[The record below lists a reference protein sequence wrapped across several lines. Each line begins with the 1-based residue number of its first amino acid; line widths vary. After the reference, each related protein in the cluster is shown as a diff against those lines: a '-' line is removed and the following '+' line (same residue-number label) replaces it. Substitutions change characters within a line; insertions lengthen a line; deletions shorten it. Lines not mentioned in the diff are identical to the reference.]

1 MTSHTNPEEGPL
13 SPITT
18 PLPPGSFENV
28 RDDIER
34 EFTILSA
41 ESTAAGR
48 PRLSVAQE
56 FAIQQ
61 VASRG
66 ILGILQR
73 MKVRGAAELADQLDT
88 KTADDSWTNLV
99 SIAQDQRGKLFNL
112 TSQLDALR
120 AEEDDDQ
127 AQEETDAEAEERWDQ
142 ERKLAGQ
149 IPSRQRLV
157 SLADAVNAT
166 ANAAISAFTKPE
178 DEKHSEMTLSTI
190 ARARKEV
197 EDAAAPALV
206 EGRNSSIGSMPS
218 HALFEMLAKIEGDH
232 LPEGIR
238 PAAS

>member
-1 MTSHTNPEEGPL
+1 MTSHLHPEEGPL

-48 PRLSVAQE
+48 PRLSVGQE
-56 FAIQQ
+56 FVLQQ

-73 MKVRGAAELADQLDT
+73 MKVRGAAELADQLDI
-88 KTADDSWTNLV
+88 KIADDSWTNLV

-120 AEEDDDQ
+120 AEDDDQ
-127 AQEETDAEAEERWDQ
+127 AQEETDAEAEERWGQ

-166 ANAAISAFTKPE
+166 ANAAVSAFTNPE
-178 DEKHSEMTLSTI
+178 DEKRSEISLSTI
-190 ARARKEV
+190 ERARKEI
-197 EDAAAPALV
+197 EDAAAPTLV
-206 EGRNSSIGSMPS
+206 EGRDSSIGSMPS

-238 PAAS
+238 SADS